1 MPGHP
6 QILVIGDTASL
17 DQDGKPLP
25 GVAQAAIQQGRY
37 AEKLIHSRITRSAT
51 RAPFRYFDKGNSAVI
66 SRALPCR
73 NVAKLTG
80 MTYKIVG

>member
-66 SRALPCR
+66 GRGFAVPQRGKVNR
-73 NVAKLTG
+73 NDL
-80 MTYKIVG
+80 